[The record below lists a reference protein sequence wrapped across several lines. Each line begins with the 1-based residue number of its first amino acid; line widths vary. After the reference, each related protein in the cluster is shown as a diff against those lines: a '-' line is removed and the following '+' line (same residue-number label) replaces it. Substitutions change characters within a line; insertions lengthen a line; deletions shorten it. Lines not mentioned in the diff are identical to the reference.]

1 MAENATA
8 TRRGVSAALAD
19 ALAGAADGSGRLV
32 LLLGEAGI
40 GKTTTAR
47 EAAAHARRA
56 GAVVRWS
63 ACWSGGGT
71 VAHAPWLTL
80 LSGLGA
86 VGREAMDALLGT
98 DAGDEA
104 GAGAARASAY
114 AAVIAA
120 LEAATA
126 ERPALLVLDD
136 LHWADAGT
144 LHLLDVVA
152 GQLPGLRV
160 VVVGTY
166 RSTDVAAGSALT
178 RLGGGA
184 DRVELRGIDEAG
196 VASLLGSHIG
206 GGRAVDL
213 AAEVRRLTSGN
224 PFLVVQLGRLLA
236 DDENALARVGL
247 PTGARD
253 LLEQRLAALRDDD
266 RSLLV
271 AAAVLGS
278 PFRAADVAAVAG
290 QPPAAVDAA
299 LARAASARVVERA
312 PGTGTW
318 AFVHDLFRQAA
329 LDAVDQTA
337 VADLHSVAAG
347 ALEAAD
353 AEASVVAAHL
363 LEAGA
368 AHRPAAARWS
378 VRAGDRAIAVLAWEE
393 AAAHYER
400 ALGALARDGDG
411 QLRADALAGLG
422 RARLLLGDRDGAA
435 RAFDELA
442 AQGRARGSAAVLA
455 RAALG
460 WSADLSGFEV
470 RLFDQ
475 SQIDVLEEAADGL
488 AALSPPMPALR
499 ATVLARLSVALSLVA
514 SAERRLALAH
524 EAVALA
530 RESGDQI
537 VVARALAAHCDAIA
551 GPDRSEDREAEAT
564 EIIAIAENERDG
576 VLELLGRRLR
586 YVARLEQANV
596 AGVEED
602 TTAFARRAEAIG
614 NPLYLWYVPL
624 WKAQLAVVAGD
635 REAALDGIATV
646 EALGAAAG
654 STNAP
659 VLALVLRLMVLTAS
673 DEHQQALDAF
683 NEMGAHAPELAQHVS
698 SLGAFAMVF
707 HRAGLGAEADACLDR
722 AQVLGV
728 ASAPFDAEWLPN
740 ATSLLAAAVARGHPI
755 LGEMLTEL
763 EPWAHRVSFE
773 GIGAGLYGS
782 VARFV
787 AIGCS
792 ALGRHDDAVRHAEVG
807 LAIDRRFGGTL
818 LAASLRTLAECIE
831 ARDGMTTQVVSL
843 HASADDA
850 AAPPAGLEPAPP
862 ANELRRAGEIWH
874 VSFAGQEVILRHS
887 KGLADLAVLLG
898 RPGVEIHVSELEGV
912 ERALVAGNGGEA
924 LDRRAIAAY
933 KERLTELAEEL
944 SDAEA
949 AHDLARAELARVEY
963 DALVD
968 QLSSAVGLG
977 GRSRSAG
984 PEPVERLRKAVS
996 ARIRDT
1002 IRRIEAVHRPLG
1014 RHLANAV
1021 HTGVYCAYRPEVPTI
1036 WQCQA

>member
-1 MAENATA
+1 VAENATA
-8 TRRGVSAALAD
+8 TRRAVSAALAE
-19 ALAGAADGSGRLV
+19 ALSGAVDGSGRLM

-47 EAAAHARRA
+47 EAAAHARRS
-56 GAVVRWS
+56 GAIVRWS

-80 LSGLGA
+80 LSGLGG
-86 VGREAMDALLGT
+86 VGREAMDTLLGS
-98 DAGDEA
+98 DSGDTA

-166 RSTDVAAGSALT
+166 RPTDVAAGSALT

-184 DRVELRGIDEAG
+184 DRVELHGVDEAG

-206 GGRAVDL
+206 GGRAVAL
-213 AAEVRRLTSGN
+213 APEVRRLTSGN

-236 DDENALARVGL
+236 DDADALGRLGL

-253 LLEQRLAALRDDD
+253 LLGQRLAALRDDD
-266 RSLLV
+266 RALLV

-278 PFRAADVAAVAG
+278 PFRAVDLATVAG
-290 QPPAAVDAA
+290 STEVDGA
-299 LARAASARVVERA
+299 LGRAASARVVERA

-329 LDAVDQTA
+329 LDG
-337 VADLHSVAAG
+337 VAPATVAELHSRAAA

-368 AHRPAAARWS
+368 DHRTDAARWS
-378 VRAGDRAIAVLAWEE
+378 IRAGDRAIAVLAWEE

-400 ALGALARDGDG
+400 ALGALARTGDD

-422 RARLLLGDRDGAA
+422 RARLLRGDDAGAA
-435 RAFDELA
+435 RCFDELA
-442 AQGRARGSAAVLA
+442 AHGRNVGSAVVLA

-475 SQIDVLEEAADGL
+475 GQIDLLDEAADAL
-488 AALSPPMPALR
+488 AAASPPMPGLR

-514 SAERRLALAH
+514 PPERRLALAE
-524 EAVALA
+524 EAVTLA
-530 RESGDQI
+530 RESGDLI

-551 GPDRSEDREAEAT
+551 GPDRSEDREAEAS
-564 EIIAIAENERDG
+564 EIITIAENERDG

-596 AGVEED
+596 GGVEED
-602 TTAFARRAEAIG
+602 TTAFARRAQAIG

-624 WKAQLAVVAGD
+624 WKAQLAAVAGD
-635 REAALDGIATV
+635 WEAALDGIAAV

-659 VLALVLRLMVLTAS
+659 VLALVLRLTVLAAN
-673 DEHQQALDAF
+673 DEHQRAVDALS
-683 NEMGAHAPELAQHVS
+683 EMAIHAPGLAQHVS
-698 SLGAFAMVF
+698 SLGAFALAF
-707 HRAGLGAEADACLDR
+707 HRAGRPAEADAYLDR
-722 AQVLGV
+722 ARTLGMT
-728 ASAPFDAEWLPN
+728 SAPFDAEWLPN
-740 ATSLLAAAVARGHPI
+740 ATSLVAAAVARGHPI
-755 LGEMLTEL
+755 LADLLPQL

-787 AIGCS
+787 AMGCS
-792 ALGRHDDAVRHAEVG
+792 ALGRHDDAVDYAESAVAVDRH
-807 LAIDRRFGGTL
+807 FGGVV
-818 LAASLRTLAECIE
+818 LADSLRTLAESIE
-831 ARDGMTTQVVSL
+831 ARDGTTTRVVSL

-850 AAPPAGLEPAPP
+850 AASRQVTSGPSPAP
-862 ANELRRAGEIWH
+862 NELRRAGEVWH
-874 VSFAGQEVILRHS
+874 VSYGGDSVILRHS
-887 KGLADLAVLLG
+887 KGLADLAVLLT
-898 RPGVEIHVSELEGV
+898 RPGADVHVSELEGV
-912 ERALVAGNGGEA
+912 DRELVAGNGGEA

-933 KERLTELAEEL
+933 KDRLAELSEEL
-944 SDAEA
+944 DDAEA
-949 AHDLARAELARVEY
+949 AHDLARADLARVEY
-963 DALVD
+963 DALID

-977 GRSRSAG
+977 GRTRSAG
-984 PEPVERLRKAVS
+984 PEPIERLRKAVS
-996 ARIRDT
+996 ARVRDT
-1002 IRRIEAVHRPLG
+1002 IRRIDAVHPPLG

-1021 HTGVYCAYRPEVPTI
+1021 HTGTYCTYRPEAPTI
-1036 WQCQA
+1036 WRCQA